1 MLQVRNSLTILAKY
15 HFIPN
20 VTDELTNLE
29 TLPGPL
35 LVDNMSNEASRAF
48 GSFPD
53 RLYIVLDGKI
63 VYMVC
68 ILN

>member
-1 MLQVRNSLTILAKY
+1 MPRVRNSLLIHVNY
-15 HFIPN
+15 HFILN

-68 ILN
+68 ISN